1 MRIDIM
7 LRPDLPHTGG
17 SSVDPQENQ
26 GVLPLA
32 VRFLHPDVG
41 VPVTGASH
49 DPVSL
54 GSPVYTGHPEVVL
67 VQHGRLVPGGPA
79 FARRVEGD
87 VLAVV
92 GESQLLPVLGPGVAR
107 DGGGSET
114 VNCRHY
120 GLVVHRGL
128 WSVYTAIFLEG
139 IECY

>member
-1 MRIDIM
+1 M

-26 GVLPLA
+26 GIFPLA

-41 VPVTGASH
+41 VPVAGARD
-49 DPVSL
+49 DPVGL
-54 GSPVYTGHPEVVL
+54 RSPVNTSHPQVVL
-67 VQHGRLVPGGPA
+67 VQHSRLGPGSSA
-79 FARRVEGD
+79 FTRGVESD
-87 VLAVV
+87 VLAIVRE
-92 GESQLLPVLGPGVAR
+92 GQLLPVLGPGVAR